1 MYVSWR
7 RQGNYYYAVILDD
20 RRENGKR
27 KARSC
32 GYLGRRPVEGLQ
44 KLLME
49 GRITKEE
56 AANLHVGDDPK
67 NLFLRH
73 YVERLKREVASGKTQ
88 ENPDMLERIKFILD
102 FHAKQPKRAVRKIRE
117 VLENG

>member
-1 MYVSWR
+1 MFVNWR
-7 RQGNYYYAVILDD
+7 RQGNYYYAVIVDQ
-20 RRENGKR
+20 RRENGKKR
-27 KARSC
+27 TRSI
-32 GYLGRRPVEGLQ
+32 GYLGRHPVEGLQ
-44 KLLME
+44 KLIME

-67 NLFLRH
+67 NLFLKH
-73 YVERLKREVASGKTQ
+73 YVEKLKREVASGKTQ
-88 ENPDMLERIKFILD
+88 ENPDKLERIKFILD